1 MQDLSLVDL
10 TQHELETFR
19 MEFVQFMFPEKPIPQ
34 SVRRRMADR
43 FFGKL
48 GDEYEDTGEIGVA
61 VVQQVTREIGAVVR
75 KLSLRS
81 RGEKVRADIVRGS
94 LQIMAAMLG
103 EYEDKCCEWIASSSE
118 QIEEAMAWS
127 LAARAVRNFFLD
139 LSTKIQEDGTV
150 PETVLEALTEAIW
163 VLLIM
168 VFQRE
173 DGAVTGKARD
183 TRLLH
188 ARVAKLAE
196 AAARA
201 GLRIE
206 PEMSYSRSSIIQQIY
221 FDTLAR
227 AVF

>member
-48 GDEYEDTGEIGVA
+48 GDEYEDRGEISVA
-61 VVQQVTREIGAVVR
+61 IVQQTTREIGTVVR

-81 RGEKVRADIVRGS
+81 RGEKIRGDIVRGS

-103 EYEDKCCEWIASSSE
+103 EYEDKCCEWIANSSE

-127 LAARAVRNFFLD
+127 LAARAVRNFFID
-139 LSTKIQEDGTV
+139 LSTKIHEDGSV
-150 PETVLEALTEAIW
+150 PGPVLEALTEAIW

-173 DGAVTGKARD
+173 DAGARGKACD
-183 TRLLH
+183 TRLLR

-196 AAARA
+196 AAAKA

-206 PEMSYSRSSIIQQIY
+206 PEMSYSRSSTIQQIY